1 MSNCGN
7 FLWQSAYM
15 KKTPAKPQPAP
26 ALPYFHI
33 PLPEY
38 SLLAP
43 TNFTGVKQESISS
56 ASINSGFL
64 TTLLEAG
71 DVKAAFVGH
80 DHVNDF
86 CGDVHGKIKT
96 QNPNPLFYLNLLWL
110 STFLCVPASFGVY
123 CECKNISIVIEVL
136 LSSHF
141 LYFSQSPH
149 VFFSTS
155 DQFMVNLWL

>member
-1 MSNCGN
+1 
-7 FLWQSAYM
+7 M

-43 TNFTGVKQESISS
+43 TNFIGVKQESISS

-80 DHVNDF
+80 NHVNDF
-86 CGDVHGKIKT
+86 CGDVHGKLKT
-96 QNPNPLFYLNLLWL
+96 QNPKP
-110 STFLCVPASFGVY
+110 SFLPQFALVVHILVCACIFGVF
-123 CECKNISIVIEVL
+123 CECKNISSIVIDLL
-136 LSSHF
+136 LS
-141 LYFSQSPH
+141 
-149 VFFSTS
+149 
-155 DQFMVNLWL
+155 